1 MRVLIS
7 LHTHPVG
14 FLFLFSTFANLV
26 IKNMAFCFVLSCIPL
41 ITSEG
46 VHFYMIGAI
55 SISYA
60 VCALLVCTPYS
71 IFYQGI
77 LRYLIDLK
85 VHI

>member
-26 IKNMAFCFVLSCIPL
+26 TKNMEFCFVLSCIPL

-60 VCALLVCTPYS
+60 ACALLICTPYS
-71 IFYQGI
+71 IFYQAFFVT
-77 LRYLIDLK
+77 LLI
-85 VHI
+85 